1 MIKFLCMWHHLMYC
15 IHVYSHD
22 YVKCIF
28 IKVVN
33 DSITVFLTHLMKFT
47 QAIHSYL
54 RINRISTH
62 VYNLYLSCTQ
72 KKKLFISL
80 IKGIL
85 IKLQHTTTLIM
96 ASYWQSYWVI
106 SGTKLTKEGIL
117 LWLVRPDVRFLG
129 PYHQQW
135 GPDLSPPG

>member
-1 MIKFLCMWHHLMYC
+1 M
-15 IHVYSHD
+15 
-22 YVKCIF
+22 
-28 IKVVN
+28 N
-33 DSITVFLTHLMKFT
+33 DSITVFLPHLMKFT

-54 RINRISTH
+54 RTNRISTH
-62 VYNLYLSCTQ
+62 VYNLYLYLSCTQ

-80 IKGIL
+80 KKDIIIKV
-85 IKLQHTTTLIM
+85 QHTTTLIM

-135 GPDLSPPG
+135 GQDLSPPGLSPKAYPSCEISVPLLGVESNK